1 MITKKAAPPRGAS
14 NKGNSGRSPSLN
26 SQFSILNSAPAA
38 PAGYSGTPLPKKLGI
53 KPGATVLLI
62 DPPERFVET
71 LGELPPGVRL
81 ARTSKPPVPTVLLF
95 VRSQSALSKRFES
108 AALKLATPGAL
119 WIVWPKKSSP
129 LAGDLGENEI
139 RAFGLA
145 RGFVDYKV
153 CAVDADWSGLAFARR
168 KG

>member
-1 MITKKAAPPRGAS
+1 
-14 NKGNSGRSPSLN
+14 
-26 SQFSILNSAPAA
+26 
-38 PAGYSGTPLPKKLGI
+38 
-53 KPGATVLLI
+53 VLLVGAP
-62 DPPERFVET
+62 DGFAST
-71 LGELPPGVRL
+71 LGELPEGARL
-81 ARTSKPPVPTVLLF
+81 ALSSKSPVPTLLLF
-95 VRSQSALSKRFES
+95 VRSQAELAKKFEP
-108 AALKLATPGAL
+108 ATNRLANPGAL

-168 KG
+168 RG